1 MLKGSSIL
9 RSGVSGLPLRS
20 PACAIRAFAELSDCR
35 LHAIRKKAKFVKLS
49 PKIIRG
55 PRRGGPKSL
64 EKLLRLRCSDQG
76 FVMNFEASAT
86 SSLPKISKLAEAFDN
101 FEVWVLMSLAH
112 RRGLWPLASC
122 SALRSQASGSCAGPL
137 LPNKSAAKYRPREAS
152 AKLAPAG
159 RPMSI
164 FYWFLQVKV
173 ALLCKNPT

>member
-1 MLKGSSIL
+1 
-9 RSGVSGLPLRS
+9 
-20 PACAIRAFAELSDCR
+20 
-35 LHAIRKKAKFVKLS
+35 
-49 PKIIRG
+49 
-55 PRRGGPKSL
+55 
-64 EKLLRLRCSDQG
+64 
-76 FVMNFEASAT
+76 MNFEASAT
-86 SSLPKISKLAEAFDN
+86 SSLPEISKLAKAFDN

-164 FYWFLQVKV
+164 FYWFFTGQSSPPMQKPSMKSQFLRAAWLRGVEGGGAKR
-173 ALLCKNPT
+173 ALGRPTETLEQII